1 MDWCLGR
8 IRSRWWRSST
18 GMASQPAQQRK
29 NSKRT
34 KLPGTNKR
42 NQPDE
47 LNPNGVLQEGFGRH
61 SRSKRAVHIA
71 ARTRAAHNKTVA
83 EAMELQIDSS
93 GGNKRKYALTEIKAD
108 IANKRLSIRAKGP
121 PPYRGRHLNPALPH
135 GREPPPSP

>member
-1 MDWCLGR
+1 MNLSEADGGEAA
-8 IRSRWWRSST
+8 T
-18 GMASQPAQQRK
+18 GIASQPAQQKK

-42 NQPDE
+42 KQPEE
-47 LNPNGVLQEGFGRH
+47 LDPNDVLQERIGRH

-71 ARTRAAHNKTVA
+71 ARTKAHNKAVA

-108 IANKRLSIRAKGP
+108 IANKRLYVRRSP
-121 PPYRGRHLNPALPH
+121 PPYGGRHLNPTLPH